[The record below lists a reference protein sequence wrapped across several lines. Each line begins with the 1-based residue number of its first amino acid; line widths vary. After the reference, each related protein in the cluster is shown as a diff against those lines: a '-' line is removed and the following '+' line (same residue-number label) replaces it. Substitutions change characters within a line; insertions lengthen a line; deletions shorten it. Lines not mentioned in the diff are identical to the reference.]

1 MSTASTSPAPQGG
14 GKGFKILLVVIVLA
28 GIGFLIIWGIDQ
40 PPGITFA
47 PYGDAYGTKTD
58 FAAVE
63 HDFPLSAA
71 DRSKLTPENI
81 QKYDQEQIDQI
92 YARLTAGP
100 IPDGSHNG
108 DLWFPKGTSGKLRVE
123 EIIGGVPGMIAA
135 VETEKLKLLGRA
147 LWKGKVFYRS
157 DRVLRNRI
165 DDAGVFAELS
175 NFFVDPAQRSK
186 VLELTTNGHK
196 DNLYFP
202 AKLYCGQSM
211 LDSRKESV
219 IIDYAFTDEING
231 YNPIPDSL
239 GGREGLLIR
248 DEIRMVR
255 PGFYLGRA
263 YMLGSFLLNFT
274 VYNDEA
280 AKAGSDA
287 FLKTGKPASEDC
299 WAGPEALASNP

>member
-1 MSTASTSPAPQGG
+1 MSTAFQSPTSEGR
-14 GKGFKILLVVIVLA
+14 GKGLKITLLVILVICA
-28 GIGFLIIWGIDQ
+28 GVFVQWWMQQ
-40 PPGITFA
+40 PPGISFA
-47 PYGDAYGTKTD
+47 PYGDPYATKTD
-58 FAAVE
+58 FAQVE

-71 DRSKLTPENI
+71 DRNKLTPQNI
-81 QKYDQEQIDQI
+81 QKFDQEEIDQI

-100 IPDGSHNG
+100 IPDGSHDG
-108 DLWFPKGTSGKLRVE
+108 DLWFPQGSSGKLRVE
-123 EIIGGVPGMIAA
+123 EIIGGVPGMVAA

-147 LWKGKVFYRS
+147 LWKGKVFYRN
-157 DRVLRNRI
+157 DRLLKNRI

-175 NFFVDPAQRSK
+175 NFFVDPAQRSQ
-186 VLELTTNGHK
+186 VVALATNGHK

-219 IIDYAFTDEING
+219 IIDYAFTDEISG

-239 GGREGLLIR
+239 GGRDGLLIR

-274 VYNDEA
+274 VYNADA
-280 AKAGSDA
+280 AKAGSDE
-287 FLKTGKPASEDC
+287 FVKTGKPASEDC
-299 WAGPEALASNP
+299 WTGPQALAANP